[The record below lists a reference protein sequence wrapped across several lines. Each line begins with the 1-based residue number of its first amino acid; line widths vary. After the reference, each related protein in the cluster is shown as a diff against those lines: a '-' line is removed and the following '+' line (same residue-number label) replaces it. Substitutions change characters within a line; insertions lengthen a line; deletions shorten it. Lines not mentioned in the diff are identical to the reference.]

1 MPQYVYLTR
10 PTRPAFASTMTE
22 AEMAIWQRHWDEL
35 LRRHR
40 EGSLILVGRTQ
51 DEPPIGITVFEAPD
65 DAAAEAAMRS
75 DPFVGEGLVIGELHP
90 YRVALLRGEPAE
102 E

>member
-10 PTRPAFASTMTE
+10 PVRPDFAATMTE
-22 AEMAIWQRHWDEL
+22 AERATWQRHWDEL

-51 DEPPIGITVFEAPD
+51 DEPPIGITVFEAVD
-65 DAAAEAAMRS
+65 DGAAEATMRS
-75 DPFVGEGLVIGELHP
+75 DPFVAEGLVIGELHP
-90 YRVALLRGEPAE
+90 YRVALLRGVPAE
-102 E
+102 D